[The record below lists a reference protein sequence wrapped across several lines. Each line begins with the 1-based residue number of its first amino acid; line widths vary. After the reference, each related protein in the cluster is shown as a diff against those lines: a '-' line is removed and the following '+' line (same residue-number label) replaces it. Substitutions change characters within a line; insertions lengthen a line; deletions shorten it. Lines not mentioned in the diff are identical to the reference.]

1 MRVLLAVCLAMPL
14 CAGEYAVLR
23 NGFRMRVDRVER
35 AGDKVRLHAAA
46 GVTEIPASEIL
57 DIEADDAPPEP
68 PKPMAALPEPVRARE
83 LTARELVD
91 RAAEHHGL
99 PKEFVRSVAL
109 AESAYR
115 QNAVSPKGAIG
126 IMQLMPATAAE
137 LKADPRDPKQNVMA
151 GTQYLKEL
159 LLRYDGDVTKALAA
173 YNAGPGA
180 VDRHQGVPPYPET
193 VQYVDRVLKRYLA
206 TKPAP

>member
-46 GVTEIPASEIL
+46 GVTEIPASEIV
-57 DIEADDAPPEP
+57 DVEADDAPPEP
-68 PKPMAALPEPVRARE
+68 PKPVAALPEPVRERE
-83 LTARELVD
+83 LTPRELVD

-99 PKEFVRSVAL
+99 PKAFVQSVAL

-126 IMQLMPATAAE
+126 IMQLMPATAAG
-137 LKADPRDPKQNVMA
+137 LNADPRDPKQNVMA

-193 VQYVDRVLKRYLA
+193 VQYVDRVLRRYLA